1 MASAAQL
8 GADSAALGIV
18 GVRVLSRGARARHV
32 GHLKFEH
39 GTCSV
44 NCKTQ
49 KHSWNKRLGVD
60 WFGGLDSV

>member
-18 GVRVLSRGARARHV
+18 GVRVLSRARGRATSV
-32 GHLKFEH
+32 IYVH

-49 KHSWNKRLGVD
+49 KNSWNKRLGVD